1 MRRWAPAVTGV
12 CEVDDLLVERDG
24 RVLWLTLNRPAVHN
38 AISIELAERLASEI
52 ESASED
58 NSADEE
64 ADVRVVV
71 IRGAGKSF
79 CAGYDLGGGQYGS
92 RELGPN
98 ARHLRRLTRRWDRV
112 FRAPLPVIAQV
123 HGHCLAGGTD
133 LAQHCDLVVVADDA
147 TIGFP
152 AVRSMGVSLTQMW
165 LYNVGPQWA
174 KRLLLTGDSITG
186 RLAAQIGFALTS
198 VPPDELA
205 DEVAR
210 LAARMALVGREMLIG
225 NKYVINHGLD
235 LMGRAALQE
244 MAAVQDAMAH
254 RSPPARAFAERSRTD
269 GLRAALR
276 ARDEPF
282 GDDGPLEVP
291 E

>member
-1 MRRWAPAVTGV
+1 VND
-12 CEVDDLLVERDG
+12 ELLVERDG
-24 RVLWLTLNRPAVHN
+24 RILWLTLNRPEVHN
-38 AISIELAERLASEI
+38 AISIDLAERLASEI

-58 NSADEE
+58 HSSDGSTGE
-64 ADVRVVV
+64 DDDIRVVV
-71 IRGAGKSF
+71 IRGAGRSF
-79 CAGYDLGGGQYGS
+79 CAGYDVGGGQYGS
-92 RELGPN
+92 RGLGPD
-98 ARHLRRLTRRWDRV
+98 ARHLRRLSLRWDRV

-198 VPPDELA
+198 VPADELA
-205 DEVAR
+205 GEVER
-210 LAARMALVGREMLIG
+210 LARRIALVGREMLIG

-235 LMGRAALQE
+235 LMGRTALQE

-254 RSPPARAFAERSRTD
+254 RSPPAAEFAARARTD

-282 GDDGPLEVP
+282 GDDGPLEVTP
-291 E
+291 

>member
-1 MRRWAPAVTGV
+1 MTDP
-12 CEVDDLLVERDG
+12 VDELLVEREG
-24 RVLWLTLNRPAVHN
+24 RVLRLTLNRPAVHN
-38 AISIELAERLASEI
+38 AISIDLAERLASEI

-58 NSADEE
+58 EDADI
-64 ADVRVVV
+64 RVVV

-79 CAGYDLGGGQYGS
+79 CAGYDVGGGQYGS

-98 ARHLRRLTRRWDRV
+98 ARHLRRLTRRWERI

-198 VPPDELA
+198 VPADELS
-205 DEVAR
+205 DEVDR
-210 LAARMALVGREMLIG
+210 LARRIALVGREMLIG

-235 LMGRAALQE
+235 LMGRAALQD

-254 RSPPARAFAERSRTD
+254 RSPPAADFAEQARTD

-282 GDDGPLEVP
+282 GDDGPLDVRT
-291 E
+291 

>member
-1 MRRWAPAVTGV
+1 MTD
-12 CEVDDLLVERDG
+12 ELLVERDG
-24 RVLWLTLNRPAVHN
+24 RILWLTLNRPEVHN
-38 AISIELAERLASEI
+38 AITIDLAERLASEI
-52 ESASED
+52 EAASRD
-58 NSADEE
+58 GSADDPENRSTDGDAE
-64 ADVRVVV
+64 VRVVV
-71 IRGAGKSF
+71 IRGAGRSF
-79 CAGYDLGGGQYGS
+79 CAGYDVGGGQYGS

-98 ARHLRRLTRRWDRV
+98 ARHLRRLTQRWDRI

-198 VPPDELA
+198 VPADELA
-205 DEVAR
+205 GEVER
-210 LAARMALVGREMLIG
+210 LARRIALVGREMLIG

-235 LMGRAALQE
+235 LMGRTALQE

-254 RSPPARAFAERSRTD
+254 RSPPAVEFAARARDD

-282 GDDGPLEVP
+282 GDDGPLDVTP
-291 E
+291 

>member
-1 MRRWAPAVTGV
+1 M
-12 CEVDDLLVERDG
+12 DDVADQLLVERDE
-24 RVLWLTLNRPAVHN
+24 RVLWLTLNRPSVHN
-38 AISIELAERLASEI
+38 AISVDLAERLACEV

-58 NSADEE
+58 DSADEH
-64 ADVRVVV
+64 ADIRVVV

-79 CAGYDLGGGQYGS
+79 CAGYDVGGGQYGS
-92 RELGPN
+92 RDLGPN
-98 ARHLRRLTRRWDRV
+98 ARHLRRLTRRWDRI

-123 HGHCLAGGTD
+123 HGYCLAGGTD

-198 VPPDELA
+198 VPADELA
-205 DEVAR
+205 VEVDR
-210 LAARMALVGREMLIG
+210 LARRIALVEREMLVG

-235 LMGRAALQE
+235 LMGRVALQDMAALR
-244 MAAVQDAMAH
+244 DAMAH
-254 RSPPARAFAERSRTD
+254 GSAPAAAFAERARTD